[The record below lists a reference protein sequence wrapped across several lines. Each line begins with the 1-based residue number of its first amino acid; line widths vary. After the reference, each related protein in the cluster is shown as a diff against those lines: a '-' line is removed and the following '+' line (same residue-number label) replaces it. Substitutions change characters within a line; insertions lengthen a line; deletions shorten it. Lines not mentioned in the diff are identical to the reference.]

1 MHEYSI
7 IHSLLELS
15 QNHAKSHNAR
25 RIAKI
30 VISIGEKSGVDV
42 ALIESAFLGFRE
54 HYAMCEEAEIEIEM
68 EKLGLKCAKCGEIFD
83 IKSENATNASCPHCQ
98 STNAQICKGRDLH
111 LLRLELDVGE

>member
-15 QNHAKSHNAR
+15 QNHARSHNAR

-42 ALIESAFLGFRE
+42 ALIESAFMGFRE
-54 HYAMCEEAEIEIEM
+54 HYAMCEEAEIEIEI
-68 EKLGLKCAKCGEIFD
+68 EKLGLECVKCKEIFYPNG
-83 IKSENATNASCPHCQ
+83 ENVICPRCQ
-98 STNAQICKGRDLH
+98 STNAQIKKGRDLH